1 MKAGRKVLA
10 CVAALFML
18 FAPLQAQINTD
29 RMMSVGRTALYFDD
43 YVLSRPAIH
52 TYAPQK

>member
-10 CVAALFML
+10 CVAALIML
-18 FAPLQAQINTD
+18 LTPLHAQINTD

-43 YVLSRPAIH
+43 YVL
-52 TYAPQK
+52 